1 MLFGWSKSLAAK
13 KTNHWNLQNNDMLG
27 VFVYISEVLI
37 ILSLPYLIISYDGHY
52 KLVQTHTSPAV
63 GQGEGVLLHRK
74 FMSKPRLNGRLQSTK
89 PLPRFTTIKDW
100 KWP

>member
-1 MLFGWSKSLAAK
+1 
-13 KTNHWNLQNNDMLG
+13 MLG

-63 GQGEGVLLHRK
+63 GQGEGGAAPKIHE
-74 FMSKPRLNGRLQSTK
+74 QTSTQ
-89 PLPRFTTIKDW
+89 RQIAINEAAAEVHTIKDW
-100 KWP
+100 K